1 MLSQLQNTEAYQW
14 EKFLTVSK
22 KQIMAKIRITQ
33 VKSKNGKPERQKRTL
48 EALGIRKLNHSVE
61 HEATPQILGMV
72 TKVRHLVKVE
82 NI

>member
-1 MLSQLQNTEAYQW
+1 
-14 EKFLTVSK
+14 
-22 KQIMAKIRITQ
+22 MAKIRITQ
-33 VKSKNGKPERQKRTL
+33 VKSKNGRPERQKRTL

-72 TKVRHLVKVE
+72 VKVRHLVKVE

>member
-1 MLSQLQNTEAYQW
+1 
-14 EKFLTVSK
+14 
-22 KQIMAKIRITQ
+22 MAKIRITQ
-33 VKSKNGKPERQKRTL
+33 IRSKNGKPERQKRTL

-72 TKVRHLVKVE
+72 EKVNHLVKVE